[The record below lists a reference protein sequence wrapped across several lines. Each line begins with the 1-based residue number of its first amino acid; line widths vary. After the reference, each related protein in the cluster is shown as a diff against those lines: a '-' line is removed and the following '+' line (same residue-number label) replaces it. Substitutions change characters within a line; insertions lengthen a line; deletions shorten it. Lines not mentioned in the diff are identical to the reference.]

1 MDEPD
6 IIEVDDTGMVVLDD
20 DPVLA
25 SIRRDSRRLSD
36 PRLRERLMGI
46 VASGTPIPR
55 AAEMCGVTTALV
67 YRVLTADRAGATAI
81 KEGERV
87 RIQEVANRVHGMVG
101 NALDVMSELMSD
113 PDQDGKV
120 RLDAA
125 KTVINYSG
133 TFPDAKGKSR
143 VRGVSVEIGGAGD
156 KDFAARLRTITVD

>member
-1 MDEPD
+1 MVEPD
-6 IIEVDDTGMVVLDD
+6 IIEIDEAGLMVLDD

-25 SIRRDSRRLSD
+25 RIRQDATRLSD

-46 VASGTPIPR
+46 VAGGTPIPR
-55 AAEMCGVTTALV
+55 AAELCGVTTTLV
-67 YRVLTADRAGATAI
+67 YRVLAADRAGATAI

-87 RIQEVANRVHGMVG
+87 RIQNVTTQVHNMVD
-101 NALDVMSELMSD
+101 NALAVMGELMSD

-133 TFPDAKGKSR
+133 TFPDSKGRSR

-156 KDFAARLRTITVD
+156 RDFATRLRTITVD